1 MGLLGR
7 VRSIGKK
14 GKNDDNELT
23 PPIIKSSSVGSRS
36 EFPRPRRVSLKKQLP
51 SDIRVPQAEVNRGS
65 SVENGRSSG
74 RSSISSTR
82 ESIVRR
88 MSVSAM
94 ALHGLTEDMSDD
106 ESSVASE
113 NIILDAFTKTMCMES
128 HHSSLLLE

>member
-14 GKNDDNELT
+14 GKNDDNELP
-23 PPIIKSSSVGSRS
+23 PPIINSPSVGSRS
-36 EFPRPRRVSLKKQLP
+36 EFPRPRRVSLKNQLS
-51 SDIRVPQAEVNRGS
+51 SDIRVPQAEVNGTVS

-88 MSVSAM
+88 MSVSTM
-94 ALHGLTEDMSDD
+94 ALH
-106 ESSVASE
+106 
-113 NIILDAFTKTMCMES
+113 
-128 HHSSLLLE
+128 